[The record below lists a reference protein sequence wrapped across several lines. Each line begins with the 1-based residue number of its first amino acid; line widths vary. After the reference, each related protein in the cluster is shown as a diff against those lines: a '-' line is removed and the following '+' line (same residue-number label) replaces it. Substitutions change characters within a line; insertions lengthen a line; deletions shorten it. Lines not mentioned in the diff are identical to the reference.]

1 MAIINRALE
10 PFESGKMDNLLFKC
24 HVDDAK
30 DGSGVSGNVT
40 LGKKS
45 VMKFRTDVLFRL
57 PRMCFAMITFIS
69 V

>member
-30 DGSGVSGNVT
+30 DGGVSGKIR
-40 LGKKS
+40 LGGN
-45 VMKFRTDVLFRL
+45 LF
-57 PRMCFAMITFIS
+57 
-69 V
+69 